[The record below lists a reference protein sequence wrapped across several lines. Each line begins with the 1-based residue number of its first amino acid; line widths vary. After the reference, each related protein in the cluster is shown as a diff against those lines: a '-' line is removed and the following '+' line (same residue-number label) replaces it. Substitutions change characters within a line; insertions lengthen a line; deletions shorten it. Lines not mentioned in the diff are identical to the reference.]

1 MSTLSLIVCIVLFLA
16 IVAYY
21 TWLLILIDAYLF
33 KLYKK
38 WRLFIVY
45 RRGIRRF
52 EQLCGRFNSFHSGHA
67 IARDFGLFKPKPSGT
82 LIGNLLRNS
91 K

>member
-1 MSTLSLIVCIVLFLA
+1 MSTLNLIFCILLFLA

-21 TWLLILIDAYLF
+21 TWLLILVDAYLF

-38 WRLFIVY
+38 WMRFIRY

-52 EQLCGRFNSFHSGHA
+52 EQLCGKFNSFHSGHRVA
-67 IARDFGLFKPKPSGT
+67 IDFGLFRRKPGGT
-82 LIGNLLRNS
+82 FMGNLLRNS